1 MGNKISKEEKQK
13 KKEEKERK
21 KKEKKEKKEKEK
33 KEKEERKR
41 KEKEEKE
48 KKKNAKKN
56 KNNNIHNRF
65 INTTNIYNSNNINNV
80 NNINNIN
87 NISNSNNINNINNI
101 NNHNLNTNS
110 NNIKHKKQ
118 KIDSYQINKEIK
130 ADEKIEDYE
139 QTINIKEDRCI
150 TSFTILGN
158 NRIMLTFKGGFIKIY
173 EIVIDENTQNIKLN
187 EIIKIEEKEYCFNY
201 GIELQNGNLAVCS
214 EDSTIKIIKIKDED
228 DEDEEEDEENK
239 DKKYSIIQE
248 EELDNE
254 PLYIVKQLT
263 GGELVF
269 GGWDYITMF
278 SYIKSINKFEFIH
291 KVQIKDRTFSLL
303 ELNPSVIVS
312 SQCYSRKLTLYNIK
326 TCEMESINNIE
337 SNENPNILCKY
348 NNKNNIIFVANNK
361 NISIV
366 SIDKK
371 CVLKYIELNV
381 EVTSICPFI
390 THINENNKKKEVF
403 TLICGL
409 KKKVFWKDV
418 NYYFNLIQIGI
429 IINPE
434 ENQKKNNHNKDNN
447 NIVYYFLSEKE
458 KVHFYDIKAIENLK
472 YCKNIT
478 TKENEQKLITI
489 GSEDRRMILWEIKN
503 KNIKK

>member
-1 MGNKISKEEKQK
+1 MSKEKKQK
-13 KKEEKERK
+13 KEEEKERK
-21 KKEKKEKKEKEK
+21 KKEKEEKE
-33 KEKEERKR
+33 R

-48 KKKNAKKN
+48 RKKMAKKN
-56 KNNNIHNRF
+56 NNNIHNRY
-65 INTTNIYNSNNINNV
+65 TNPNNNINN
-80 NNINNIN
+80 
-87 NISNSNNINNINNI
+87 NNINNINNI
-101 NNHNLNTNS
+101 NNNINNINNNSLNTYS
-110 NNIKHKKQ
+110 NNIQYNNQ
-118 KIDSYQINKEIK
+118 KIQSYQINKEIK

-139 QTINIKEDRCI
+139 QTIKTKEDRCI
-150 TSFTILGN
+150 TSFAILKN
-158 NRIMLTFKGGFIKIY
+158 NKIMLTFKGGFIKIY
-173 EIVIDENTQNIKLN
+173 EIVIDEKTQNIKLN
-187 EIIKIEEKEYCFNY
+187 EIIKIEGKEYCFNY
-201 GIELQNGNLAVCS
+201 GIELHNGNLAVCS
-214 EDSTIKIIKIKDED
+214 EDSTIKIIKIKDDE

-291 KVQIKDRTFSLL
+291 KIQIKDRTFSLL

-312 SQCYSRKLTLYNIK
+312 SQCYSNKLTLYNIK
-326 TCEMESINNIE
+326 TCEMEYINKIE

-381 EVTSICPFI
+381 EVSSICPFI
-390 THINENNKKKEVF
+390 THINENNKKKEIF

-409 KKKVFWKDV
+409 KKKVYWKDV

-429 IINPE
+429 KINPE
-434 ENQKKNNHNKDNN
+434 ESQKKENNSNNKDNN
-447 NIVYYFLSEKE
+447 NIAYYLLSEKE
-458 KVHFYDIKAIENLK
+458 RVHFYDIKAIENLK

-489 GSEDRRMILWEIKN
+489 GSEDRSMILWEIKN
-503 KNIKK
+503 KIKI